1 MKNSAQHR
9 SWILMSRFRRATAAL
24 AVALAAVMTQPAQA
38 QTYTAIHNFSGSEG
52 AYPDAGLTMDK
63 AGNFYGTASL
73 GGTAD
78 QGTVF
83 KLAHAG
89 SGWTVLPL
97 YSFTNTGDGA
107 NPLAP
112 VTIGPDGSL

>member
-38 QTYTAIHNFSGSEG
+38 QTFSVIHTFSGG
-52 AYPDAGLTMDK
+52 ADGGGPSAGLTMFP
-63 AGNFYGTASL
+63 AGTLYGVTGY
-73 GGTAD
+73 GGTAG

-83 KLAHAG
+83 KLTRKN
-89 SGWTVLPL
+89 SGWVFSSL
-97 YSFTNTGDGA
+97 YSFQGGSDG
-107 NPLAP
+107 
-112 VTIGPDGSL
+112 